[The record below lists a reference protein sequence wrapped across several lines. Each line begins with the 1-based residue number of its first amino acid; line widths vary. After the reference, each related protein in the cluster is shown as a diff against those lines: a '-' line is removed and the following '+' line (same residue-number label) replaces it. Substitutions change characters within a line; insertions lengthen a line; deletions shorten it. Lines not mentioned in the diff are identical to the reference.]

1 MFEKL
6 KISDEVD
13 YIPFEVD
20 GVELKKTEILF
31 TNEELRNGVETL
43 SEDWELEESQVIEN
57 KYLSIDMI
65 GKNGIEAVYEDLDAE
80 FPIALK
86 KKLRD
91 GRQKFAPIKVKA
103 GTDKILP
110 IHAGCVPV
118 EQVVAVGRM
127 SSGKTCLR
135 LQMTDLPYFD
145 LIASGT
151 DTAIYDDFPA
161 IDLLKREQDEERRAF
176 IYEQVLPE
184 GTKVNSIY
192 PANYYMISAPKR
204 NILLKYDDISGEE
217 CINMDWNSSILNASY
232 IIFMIDSN
240 ELLGKE
246 VAKYHEILDQ
256 LLPKVK
262 IKKAGQDYKIFVAIT
277 RADLLLEQ
285 NEKLAGICQKTL
297 SWDGKRYTKLV
308 HKNGF
313 NLKEFNKKQMAIK
326 EYLSQ
331 DCPDFYNTI
340 RRYIGEDKLVYG
352 LLASIGSEPVRIS
365 ESDGVEWK
373 YEYNPQFIE
382 EPIMYLLNDSG
393 LYPTATEKK
402 EESKK
407 ETKKETKSD
416 YEEDEESDETDVEG
430 LFDFDNLKEILKKKF
445 KKTVR

>member
-20 GVELKKTEILF
+20 GVELKKIEILF
-31 TNEELRNGVETL
+31 TNEKLRNGVETL

-57 KYLSIDMI
+57 KYLSIDMV

-86 KKLRD
+86 KKLKD

-118 EQVVAVGRM
+118 QQVVAVGRM

-161 IDLLKREQDEERRAF
+161 IDLLKRKQDEERRAF

-184 GTKVNSIY
+184 GTKVNGIY

-217 CINMDWNSSILNASY
+217 CINMIGIL
-232 IIFMIDSN
+232 
-240 ELLGKE
+240 L
-246 VAKYHEILDQ
+246 
-256 LLPKVK
+256 
-262 IKKAGQDYKIFVAIT
+262 
-277 RADLLLEQ
+277 
-285 NEKLAGICQKTL
+285 
-297 SWDGKRYTKLV
+297 
-308 HKNGF
+308 
-313 NLKEFNKKQMAIK
+313 
-326 EYLSQ
+326 
-331 DCPDFYNTI
+331 FY
-340 RRYIGEDKLVYG
+340 
-352 LLASIGSEPVRIS
+352 
-365 ESDGVEWK
+365 
-373 YEYNPQFIE
+373 
-382 EPIMYLLNDSG
+382 
-393 LYPTATEKK
+393 
-402 EESKK
+402 
-407 ETKKETKSD
+407 
-416 YEEDEESDETDVEG
+416 
-430 LFDFDNLKEILKKKF
+430 F
-445 KKTVR
+445 KCLHYFYD